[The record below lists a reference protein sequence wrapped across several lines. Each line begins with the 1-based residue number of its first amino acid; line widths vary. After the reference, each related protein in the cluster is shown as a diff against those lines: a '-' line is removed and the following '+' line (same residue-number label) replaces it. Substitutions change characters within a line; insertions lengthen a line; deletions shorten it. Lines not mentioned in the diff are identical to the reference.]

1 MINTIFDKDIKNLW
15 DSLYTHSSNKPL
27 FKRDKK
33 LYTGCYFG
41 VLPTKKEVKPI
52 IRIEFKGSINLAQFS
67 FVAIDLEITNRVE
80 NLRTLIVSPKFKKDY
95 QIFKKYIPYFFY
107 NETKDEISSLE
118 LKQILIEMS
127 QVGDLLLEN
136 KKIMSKSNLIGLYGE
151 LIFLEKQIAKSS
163 KSFERHINAW
173 QKNERANNDF
183 IYSDKEHEIK
193 TTALNN
199 KTVRISSEYQLES
212 NNGNQVFL
220 EYLVIEEKENGRSLD
235 EIVSELRDKFKNNVK
250 LLFKFNLKL
259 EIYGYVSCNLTK
271 NKKFEL
277 FKHRKIKISD
287 DFPKLTKS
295 NLPNQ
300 ISDVRYTVDISKFI
314 NE

>member
-15 DSLYTHSSNKPL
+15 DSLYTHSNNKPL

-80 NLRTLIVSPKFKKDY
+80 NLRTLIVSPKFKKNY

-287 DFPKLTKS
+287 DFPKLTKP

-300 ISDVRYTVDISKFI
+300 ISDVRYTVDISRFI
-314 NE
+314 ND

>member
-1 MINTIFDKDIKNLW
+1 MINTIFDKDVKNLW
-15 DSLYTHSSNKPL
+15 ESLYSNSNNKPL

-52 IRIEFKGSINLAQFS
+52 IRIEFKGSINLTQFN
-67 FVAIDLEITNRVE
+67 FVAIDLEVTNRVE
-80 NLRTLIVSPKFKKDY
+80 NLRTLIISPKFKKDY

-127 QVGDLLLEN
+127 KVGDLLLEN

-151 LIFLEKQIAKSS
+151 LIFLEKQISKSS

-199 KTVRISSEYQLES
+199 KSIRISSEYQLES
-212 NNGNQVFL
+212 NNGNPVFL
-220 EYLVIEEKENGRSLD
+220 EYLVIDEKDNGRSLD
-235 EIVSELRDKFKNNVK
+235 EIVNTLRDKLKKNIK

-259 EIYGYVSCNLTK
+259 EIYGYVACNLTK

-277 FKHRKIKISD
+277 FKHRKIKIND
-287 DFPKLTKS
+287 DFPKLSSS

-300 ISDVRYTVDISKFI
+300 ISDVRYTIDISKFI